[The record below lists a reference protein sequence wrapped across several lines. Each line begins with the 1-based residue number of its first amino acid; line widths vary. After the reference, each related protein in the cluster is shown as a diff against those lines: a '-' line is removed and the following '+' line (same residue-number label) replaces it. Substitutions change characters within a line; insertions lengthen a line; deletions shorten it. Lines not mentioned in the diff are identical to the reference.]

1 MFSKSGARFS
11 SNKEPSW
18 RAYQAKLK
26 KAEKI
31 AAVNKRL
38 LSHLKF
44 TPLILI
50 AIVLIYSLTFV
61 SIGFDSVDKQ
71 DTQHNKAGT
80 ADRQPETSVLFSKDH
95 IHRFLDSSHL
105 SNLEANSFQTSYDGK
120 QLLVR
125 TSIDISL
132 QNYLTK
138 KLDRKNSSKIGI
150 VIMNPAD
157 GRVLAMVGF
166 DKLDLQKNPCV
177 DYTYPAASIFKII
190 TAAAAIEK
198 VNLKADSMLHFNG
211 RKHTLYKSQL
221 TEKETKYT
229 NYISFKEAFAKSVN
243 PVFGK
248 LGALYLRKE
257 ALKSYAMAF
266 GFNRIINFEMFLMP
280 SLTVFSDEPYQLAEL
295 ASGFNKKTK
304 ITPVHGVLIASTIVN
319 RGKLIEPTI
328 VDQIL
333 DGKGKALYRGQSA
346 ILGHA
351 FDVETSGTLNEL
363 MKTTIKS
370 GTVRREFRKYRKDKV
385 ISRLE
390 IGGKTGSIN
399 NRTNDVKYD
408 WFVGYAEEKDG
419 DGKIAVSVLVAH
431 EKYIGIRAAHYAMM
445 AFKKYFK
452 SQFDNKIGA
461 STQKIQAFQNH

>member
-1 MFSKSGARFS
+1 MFSKSGSRLS
-11 SNKEPSW
+11 SNKESGW
-18 RAYQAKLK
+18 RDNQAKSK

-31 AAVNKRL
+31 AAANKRL
-38 LSHLKF
+38 LSYLKF

-50 AIVLIYSLTFV
+50 AIALIFSLTFV
-61 SIGFDSVDKQ
+61 FAGFDSVDKQ
-71 DTQHNKAGT
+71 DTNKIQYIMTSTAG
-80 ADRQPETSVLFSKDH
+80 RQSDASALFRKDY
-95 IHRFLDSSHL
+95 IHRFLESSLL
-105 SNLEANSFQTSYDGK
+105 SNLKANSFQTSYDGK
-120 QLLVR
+120 QLSIR

-132 QNYLTK
+132 QSYLTK
-138 KLDRKNSSKIGI
+138 KLDRKNSSEIGI
-150 VIMNPAD
+150 VLINPAN

-166 DKLDLQKNPCV
+166 DKSNPQKNPCV
-177 DYTYPAASIFKII
+177 DNTFPAASIFKII

-198 VNLKADSMLHFNG
+198 AKFKADTMLHFNG

-221 TEKETKYT
+221 KEKETKYT
-229 NYISFKEAFAKSVN
+229 NYITFKDAFGKSVN

-248 LGALYLRKE
+248 IGALYLGKE

-266 GFNRIINFEMFLMP
+266 GFNRIINFETFLMP

-304 ITPVHGVLIASTIVN
+304 ITPIHGALIASAIVN

-328 VDQIL
+328 VDQIV
-333 DGKGKALYRGQSA
+333 DGKGKELYRGQSA
-346 ILGHA
+346 ILDHA
-351 FDVETSGTLNEL
+351 FDVETSSTLNEL
-363 MKTTIKS
+363 MITTIKS
-370 GTVRREFRKYRKDKV
+370 GTARREFRKYRKDKI

-408 WFVGYAEEKDG
+408 WFGGYAKGKEG

-431 EKYIGIRAAHYAMM
+431 EKYIGIRATQYA
-445 AFKKYFK
+445 YFK
-452 SQFDNKIGA
+452 SQYDIK
-461 STQKIQAFQNH
+461 